1 MSSIN
6 KQLSWYIRKIYRL
19 IPIPVFIKNMIV
31 DVLFT
36 YFYPIFQY
44 TVIYNTWKTGRNG
57 LIIKPSIILV
67 NSSNI
72 DATIKEINFPHYET
86 PLISIIIPTFG
97 KLEYTVACIY
107 SIFLNMPSISIE
119 VIVIEDASGDID
131 INKLHMVKG
140 IKFIINQNN
149 LGFIKTCNYGAS
161 IANGKYLCFLN
172 NDTQVT
178 QGWLDTMLKVYD
190 IKNDCG
196 LVGSKLIYPD
206 GTLQEAGGII
216 WSDGSGW
223 NIGKYD
229 NPSRSMF
236 NYLNEV
242 DYCSGASL
250 LIENKFLADIGY
262 FDENYCPAYF
272 EDSDLAFKV
281 RAAGKKVYYQPKS
294 TVIHFEGVS
303 NGRDT
308 NAGIKSYQIIN
319 QNKFV
324 EKWKIELTENHFQNG
339 QSFFYA
345 HDRSAK
351 QKTILVIDHYIPQP
365 DRDAGSRTI
374 WCFLNTFIKLGLNI
388 KFWPENCLID
398 ADYVDLLQ
406 QNCIEVFYGPEY
418 STQFDKWISTNGCYI
433 DFVFLNRPHI
443 SCKFINPLR
452 KYSKAKLFYYGHDLH
467 FFRME
472 LEGKIT
478 GEKKLLAESVRMR
491 KLESRIWQQTDV
503 TYYPSQEEVDKVKQL
518 APEVDVRLLQVYYF
532 ESINNA
538 NRKPVK
544 SSEVIFVAGF
554 GHPPN
559 IDAAKWLVREIM
571 PLVWSSNPLVHLTLV
586 GSKPTE
592 EVLSLKNDRVE
603 VTGYVTDQVLNSY
616 YEKAR
621 VAVVPLRFGAGVKY
635 KVLEAL
641 SKGVPLVT
649 TEIGIQGMPELLQI
663 LTVQDDPR
671 KIAEAIIGFIENDD
685 AWSIASNSGYL
696 YVKNNFSMKSMQDFF
711 QREFNLV

>member
-1 MSSIN
+1 MSSTN
-6 KQLSWYIRKIYRL
+6 KPIYEYTKKLYRL
-19 IPIPVFIKNMIV
+19 IPIPVFIKNRMV
-31 DVLFT
+31 DMLFK
-36 YFYPIFQY
+36 YFYPIFQD
-44 TVIYNTWKTGRNG
+44 TVIYKTWKTGRYG
-57 LIIKPSIILV
+57 PIIKPVIISV
-67 NSSNI
+67 NKGNV
-72 DATIKEINFPHYET
+72 DAIIEELNFPYYEL
-86 PLISIIIPTFG
+86 PLLSIIIPTFG

-161 IANGKYLCFLN
+161 IANGKYLYFLN

-178 QGWLDTMLKVYD
+178 HGWLDAMLKVYD

-223 NIGKYD
+223 NIGRFD
-229 NPSRSMF
+229 NPNRSMF

-262 FDENYCPAYF
+262 FDEVYCPAYF

-294 TVIHFEGVS
+294 IVIHFEGVS

-324 EKWKIELTENHFQNG
+324 EKWKTELTENHFQNG
-339 QSFFYA
+339 QRFFYA

-406 QNCIEVFYGPEY
+406 QNGIEVFYGPEY

-443 SCKFINPLR
+443 SRKFIKPLR

-478 GEKKLLAESVRMR
+478 GKKKLLAESVKMK

-503 TYYPSQEEVDKVKQL
+503 TYYPSQEEVDIVKKL

-544 SSEVIFVAGF
+544 SSEAIFVAGF

-586 GSKPTE
+586 GSNPTE

-641 SKGVPLVT
+641 SMGVPLVT
-649 TEIGIQGMPELLQI
+649 TEVGIQGMPELLQI
-663 LTVQDDPR
+663 ITVQDDPR

-685 AWSIASNSGYL
+685 AWSIASNSGYS
-696 YVKNNFSMKSMQDFF
+696 YVRTNFSMKSMQDFF
-711 QREFNLV
+711 QREFNMV